1 MNKLFKVICATVVL
15 AYITM
20 IVWAL
25 KMDKHYGV
33 VETVCVLGGT
43 GKYECFVVFENGE
56 HTNATTNIEFE
67 PNDMVYV
74 GENYFG
80 SYVLR

>member
-1 MNKLFKVICATVVL
+1 MNKLFKVIFAAVII
-15 AYITM
+15 AYIGL
-20 IVWAL
+20 IVWAF

-33 VETVCVLGGT
+33 VESVCVLGGT

-67 PNDMVYV
+67 PNDTVYV
-74 GENYFG
+74 GENFFG

>member
-1 MNKLFKVICATVVL
+1 MSNLFKVIYATVVM
-15 AYITM
+15 AYIIM
-20 IVWAL
+20 LVWAV

-33 VETVCVLGGT
+33 VESVCVLGGT
-43 GKYECFVVFENGE
+43 GKYECFVVFEDGE